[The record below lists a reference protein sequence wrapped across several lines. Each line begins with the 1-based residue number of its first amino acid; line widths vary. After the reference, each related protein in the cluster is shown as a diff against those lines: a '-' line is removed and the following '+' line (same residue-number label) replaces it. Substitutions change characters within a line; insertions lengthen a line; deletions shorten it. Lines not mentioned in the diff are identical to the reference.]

1 MPHTPVSSL
10 LRSQDPPAV
19 TVREFGRSRP
29 AVVVCDHASNAVPQ
43 ALGSL
48 GLDPVVLARHV
59 AWDIGAGPLAE
70 ALARRLRLPCVL
82 AGYSRLVV
90 DCNRDPASAASM
102 LALSDGDRI
111 PGNEAISPADRAAR
125 IAEIF
130 EPYHAAVTA
139 TLAAMQHACPA
150 LVAVHS
156 FTPLMQ
162 GRARPWH
169 CGVLWNKD
177 SRLPLAV
184 LAALRAE
191 PGLLVGDNEPYSGR
205 DPSDYTVSR
214 HAAAF
219 GRPHI
224 CLEIRQDLLSD
235 SSGVEAWASRLER
248 VLAPLLDDPALYA
261 PWGGG

>member
-1 MPHTPVSSL
+1 MRV
-10 LRSQDPPAV
+10 
-19 TVREFGRSRP
+19 FGRSRP
-29 AVVVCDHASNAVPQ
+29 AVVVCDHASNAVPL

-156 FTPLMQ
+156 FTPVMQ
-162 GRARPWH
+162 GLARPWH

-224 CLEIRQDLLSD
+224 CLEIRQDLLAD
-235 SSGVEAWASRLER
+235 SPGVEAWASRLER